1 MKTKVTFLYEANSKD
16 VFAFFPTTIC
26 MVTGFYESYSHI
38 GQHSQCSIEYVS
50 QCKEAYLGDSDDL
63 YNELVSIGY
72 ELEVVPKN
80 QIKMK
85 SNHLI
90 ELYSYF
96 K

>member
-1 MKTKVTFLYEANSKD
+1 MKTKVTFLYEADTKD

-26 MVTGFYESYSHI
+26 MRSGFYDSYSHI

-50 QCKEAYLGDSDDL
+50 QCKEAHLGDSDDL
-63 YNELVSIGY
+63 YNELVNIGY
-72 ELEVVPKN
+72 ELEIVPKN
-80 QIKMK
+80 QVQIK
-85 SNHLI
+85 SNHLL